1 MACQTLGDGLS
12 NVSVNFSSIDRSQCL
27 IHICWG
33 HSLSVEWKVKQ
44 IVTAARCN
52 GNVVVCLVQD
62 VNDDDDDD
70 GEEEHSSAVKAGD
83 ANLDELEQMLREK
96 ALKSLKE
103 AKQLLA
109 DDDDKWLT
117 LLSVVALYWNWLLV
131 AACHYATDSLFMAWT
146 AVLFSWCSLNSEI

>member
-1 MACQTLGDGLS
+1 M
-12 NVSVNFSSIDRSQCL
+12 
-27 IHICWG
+27 
-33 HSLSVEWKVKQ
+33 
-44 IVTAARCN
+44 
-52 GNVVVCLVQD
+52 QD
-62 VNDDDDDD
+62 VNDDDDD
-70 GEEEHSSAVKAGD
+70 GEEEHSSPVKAGD

-131 AACHYATDSLFMAWT
+131 VACHYATDSLFMAWT
-146 AVLFSWCSLNSEI
+146 AVLFSWCSVNSEI